1 MERTN
6 DTHSP
11 MSCGEVHL
19 VLAGDMSEF
28 SAPPVKRL
36 PFPGSAGVDLWLAG
50 PTCAGMVPD
59 QLWDRLS
66 AAEKSRADRFLRP
79 EDRALFVMS
88 RGTLRFLIGIATGVA
103 AEAVTFAEGP
113 FGKPYLSGI
122 RGPHF
127 NVSHSGSFALIG
139 LSESR
144 SIGVDIELM
153 RRTGDELNVAKR
165 FFSAT
170 EYRLLQS
177 LEVDARLLVFYEIWT
192 CKEAILKAHGTGIS
206 EHLKHLSVDVTTDR
220 CVIHPEP
227 NGISFATT
235 SAQRVAVP
243 QGYAG
248 CCALA

>member
-1 MERTN
+1 
-6 DTHSP
+6 

-19 VLAGDMSEF
+19 VLAGDMTEF

-36 PFPGSAGVDLWLAG
+36 PFPGGAGVDLWLAG

-79 EDRALFVMS
+79 EDRALFIMA

-103 AEAVTFAEGP
+103 AEAITFAEGP

-144 SIGVDIELM
+144 SIGVDIELI

-170 EYRLLQS
+170 EYRLLLS

-192 CKEAILKAHGTGIS
+192 CKEAILKAYGTGIS
-206 EHLKHLSVDVTTDR
+206 EHLKHFSVDVTTDG
-220 CVIHPEP
+220 CVIRPEP
-227 NGISFATT
+227 NGTSPAFSAISI
-235 SAQRVAVP
+235 QRVAVP
-243 QGYAG
+243 PGYAG
-248 CCALA
+248 CCALV